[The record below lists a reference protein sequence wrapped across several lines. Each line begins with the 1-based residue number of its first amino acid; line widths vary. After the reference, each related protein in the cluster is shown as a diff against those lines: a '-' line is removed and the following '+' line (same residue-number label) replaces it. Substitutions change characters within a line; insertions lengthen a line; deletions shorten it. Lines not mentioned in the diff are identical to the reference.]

1 MKLEYPNV
9 NFIKV
14 NTLQAIEIKE
24 QHANEQAKPYFKF
37 YKNGQILDEVPYEV
51 KWEAQEPKVLEI
63 IKKHSEEYKPDPVR
77 HLINL
82 QQFEKTIIE
91 AEGRVLAV

>member
-24 QHANEQAKPYFKF
+24 QYANDQSKPYFKF
-37 YKNGQILDEVPYEV
+37 YKNAQIVDEVPYELN
-51 KWEAQEPKVLEI
+51 WETQEPKVLEI

-77 HLINL
+77 HLIDL
-82 QQFEKTIIE
+82 KQFEKTIIE
-91 AEGRVLAV
+91 ADGRVVAV